1 MKAIILAA
9 GQGSRM
15 GELTKSLPKP
25 LMKFGEKTIISRLV
39 NQLISRKIT
48 NIDIV
53 VGYLYKEII
62 NEINSNFLGAIDINF
77 IINKDYKNDTNIH
90 SAFLGINT
98 IHSGDFSIFE
108 SDCIYSE
115 EAMDIIVNSFND
127 EVSHWYT
134 IGSFHKNQNGGILL
148 ADSDGKILDIKI
160 VDKYYENFRNYNKLI
175 GLLYVSSAQR
185 NLFAKLLSESLKISS
200 KQYYLQPWIDNLAQ
214 LKCTEIPLPDNSS
227 AAFNNNLEY
236 NDALQ
241 IK

>member
-1 MKAIILAA
+1 M
-9 GQGSRM
+9 
-15 GELTKSLPKP
+15 
-25 LMKFGEKTIISRLV
+25 
-39 NQLISRKIT
+39 
-48 NIDIV
+48 
-53 VGYLYKEII
+53 
-62 NEINSNFLGAIDINF
+62 
-77 IINKDYKNDTNIH
+77 
-90 SAFLGINT
+90 
-98 IHSGDFSIFE
+98 
-108 SDCIYSE
+108 
-115 EAMDIIVNSFND
+115 
-127 EVSHWYT
+127 
-134 IGSFHKNQNGGILL
+134 

-241 IK
+241 IN